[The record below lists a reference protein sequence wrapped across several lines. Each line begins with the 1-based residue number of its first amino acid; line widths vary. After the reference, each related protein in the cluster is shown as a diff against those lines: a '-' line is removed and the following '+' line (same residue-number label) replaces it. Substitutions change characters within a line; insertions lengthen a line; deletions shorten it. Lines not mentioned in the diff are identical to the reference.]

1 MHPNQNHHL
10 ARQSFANPVVVN
22 WHITEACNYRCR
34 FCYAQWKKPKQRE
47 LIHDLPATQRL
58 LEDIYG
64 LFGARG
70 RTVRLNLA
78 GGEPLLYPDRLMS
91 LVATAKE
98 IGFDLSIITNGSQ
111 LDLALLEF
119 LASNLSMLGISV
131 DSGESQANLSI
142 GRADKRSGSLLKN
155 TDLLAIFKQARRV
168 DPGITLKV
176 NTVVNLFNW
185 KEDMNS
191 LIAGLQPHRW
201 KVLQVLPIHSHR
213 LAVTAQQFM
222 KFVERHASLSHVM
235 NVEDNESMTES
246 YIMIDPVGRFFQN
259 SHSVGAQYLY
269 SQPILAVG
277 ARAAFAE
284 LVWSERKFASRYAK
298 FNASSDPKPS
308 GTIANIAPAVVSA

>member
-1 MHPNQNHHL
+1 
-10 ARQSFANPVVVN
+10 
-22 WHITEACNYRCR
+22 
-34 FCYAQWKKPKQRE
+34 
-47 LIHDLPATQRL
+47 
-58 LEDIYG
+58 
-64 LFGARG
+64 
-70 RTVRLNLA
+70 
-78 GGEPLLYPDRLMS
+78 MS

-98 IGFDLSIITNGSQ
+98 IGFDLSIITNGSK
-111 LDLALLEF
+111 LDPALLEF
-119 LASNLSMLGISV
+119 LSSNLSMLGISV

-142 GRADKRSGSLLKN
+142 GRADKRSGSLLTN
-155 TDLLAIFKQARRV
+155 TDLLAIFKQARTV
-168 DPGITLKV
+168 NPGITLKV

-201 KVLQVLPIHSHR
+201 KVLQVLPVHSPR

-259 SHSVGAQYLY
+259 SHSVGAQYRY
-269 SQPILAVG
+269 SQPILSVG
-277 ARAAFAE
+277 ARAAFSE

-298 FNASSDPKPS
+298 FDASSHPKPS
-308 GTIANIAPAVVSA
+308 GTIANMAPAVVSA